1 MSNSKGSFLGGM
13 GMEEPNIDLSE
24 YQNTKCE
31 CGCETFIPTVIFKQI
46 PGLLVGAADQKF
58 VEVPIKVFQ
67 CSKCGKLLPS
77 IEKELNKK
85 NDSSTNKKIII

>member
-1 MSNSKGSFLGGM
+1 MSNSNGSFLGGM

-46 PGLLVGAADQKF
+46 SQIIVG
-58 VEVPIKVFQ
+58 ENYNRR
-67 CSKCGKLLPS
+67 KLC
-77 IEKELNKK
+77 E
-85 NDSSTNKKIII
+85 TYGY